1 MNTNSL
7 TQYRTDPDYAT
18 PGKSRGLFDV
28 FTHRY
33 LLQML
38 SAKGVATR
46 YYGSVLGW
54 VWSYLKPAAHFLLF
68 YLVIG
73 LILGVHR
80 GIDWFH
86 IYLFTGIVAV
96 NLFNEIMNNTT
107 TSVTDNSP
115 LVSKIFLPR
124 ELFPVSA
131 CVVALIHFSPQVL
144 LLFLIALCSGWA
156 FSWGAIFAFVAGL
169 VLTLTF
175 ALGLGM
181 LFGGINVLYRDAKNF
196 VDLLLM
202 FATWASP
209 VLYSFEMVRDAAP
222 SWIYH
227 IYMSNPVTV
236 AVELFHS
243 AFWVPVTQYS
253 APRPA
258 HFEIYA
264 LVAFIIAFGSLLIGQ
279 LTFRKLEATFAQ
291 RL

>member
-1 MNTNSL
+1 MTTNSL
-7 TQYRTDPDYAT
+7 AKYRNDPDYST
-18 PGKSRGLFDV
+18 PGKSRGLIDV

-33 LLQML
+33 LLQL
-38 SAKGVATR
+38 LTNKGVATR

-54 VWSYLKPAAHFLLF
+54 IWSYIKPGAQFLMY

-86 IYLFTGIVAV
+86 IYLFTGIVMV
-96 NLFNEIMNNTT
+96 NLFSEIMNNTT
-107 TSVTDNSP
+107 TSVLDNGS

-131 CVVALIHFSPQVL
+131 CAVAIIHFFPQVL
-144 LLFLIALCSGWA
+144 LLFAITLFSGWV
-156 FSWGAIFAFVAGL
+156 FSWGAVLAFIGAL
-169 VLTLTF
+169 VLTLSF

-181 LFGGINVLYRDAKNF
+181 FFGSINALYRDAKNF

-222 SWIYH
+222 SWFYH
-227 IYMSNPVTV
+227 LYMSNPLTV
-236 AVELFHS
+236 AVELFHD
-243 AFWVPVTQYS
+243 AFWAPLTPES
-253 APRPA
+253 ARPEN
-258 HFEIYA
+258 FGMYT
-264 LVAFIIAFGSLLIGQ
+264 LIAFAIAFTTLLIGQ
-279 LTFRKLEATFAQ
+279 LTFRKLEASFAQ